1 MTEAEG
7 TTAGLAGVVG
17 WAGLAAG
24 AWVAAELAGAEVEA
38 GAAGVLVPVL
48 EWVRPTA
55 ARATRAAA
63 MMVPMAMAA
72 MR

>member
-1 MTEAEG
+1 
-7 TTAGLAGVVG
+7 
-17 WAGLAAG
+17 
-24 AWVAAELAGAEVEA
+24 VAAELAGAEVEA
-38 GAAGVLVPVL
+38 AGAGVWLVL

-55 ARATRAAA
+55 ASATRAAA